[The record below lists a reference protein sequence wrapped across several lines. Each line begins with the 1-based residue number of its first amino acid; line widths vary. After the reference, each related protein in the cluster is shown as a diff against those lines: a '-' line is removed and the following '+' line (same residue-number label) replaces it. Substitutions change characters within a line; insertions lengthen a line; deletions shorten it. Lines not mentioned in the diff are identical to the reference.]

1 MCIMKT
7 VKEIVSQNLISL
19 RKKHSLTQV
28 ELSKKINY
36 SDKAISRWEK
46 GEVLPSIDIL
56 EQLALV
62 YNVNITYFLVEHI
75 DENSK
80 HLNSKTHNIFI
91 AILIFAVL
99 AVWSVAVI
107 AFLAVE
113 QFAKYHCVD
122 IFIWAMP
129 ISTLIID
136 VCTKRYYKGK
146 FFILTSS
153 IFLWTCLIAVYL
165 QWLYLNIWSVF
176 LVGIPF
182 QLTIILI
189 DVLRKIKNPT
199 QRQPKVSRREIKRL
213 IKQEIVAKSV
223 EKQEQI

>member
-1 MCIMKT
+1 MKT

-75 DENSK
+75 DEQTK
-80 HLNSKTHNIFI
+80 HLNAKMQNIFI
-91 AILIFAVL
+91 AILVFAVL

-107 AFLAVE
+107 AFFAVE
-113 QFAKYHCVD
+113 QFASYYCVE
-122 IFIWAMP
+122 IFIWATP
-129 ISTLIID
+129 ISALIID
-136 VCTKRYYKGK
+136 ACSRRYYKGK
-146 FFILTSS
+146 YFILTTS
-153 IFLWTCLIAVYL
+153 IFLWTCLVAIYL

-176 LVGIPF
+176 LMGIPF

-199 QRQPKVSRREIKRL
+199 QRPPRVSRREIKRL
-213 IKQEIVAKSV
+213 IRQEIVAKSA
-223 EKQEQI
+223 ENKEQN